1 MKKPSES
8 QDNRADR
15 RQESWADRREAIM
28 GLGEHSLRKTYYPEL
43 QQRLDE
49 LERFRSLLDQSNDC
63 IFLLRIPSLTFI
75 DVNESACRQ
84 LGCCREDFL
93 SRSFGN
99 FVPTEVI
106 ARIGAL
112 AAGGIIEG
120 KDRDTITTELQTCR
134 GETMPVEIT
143 LRLVTFNKEQYG
155 VAVARDITERKRTE
169 QALLE
174 NFRML
179 RDMELARQ
187 IQLSLLPTT
196 PPELPGIELAG
207 CCVPAT
213 HVGGDY
219 YDFYKHENGVMDL
232 VVADVSG
239 HSFGAALMTAE
250 ARSVLRTQMHSFHD
264 TGEVLASLNRNLH
277 DDLDQAGLFIT
288 LFYVKYDA
296 INRTLF
302 YSNAGHVPPLLF
314 RPAESD
320 CRQLDA
326 EGLII
331 GVRKGEVYEA
341 KQLQMQ
347 GGDILLLY
355 TDGITEA
362 MNAAG
367 EEFGVARLSRCLM
380 ARQTEAPQAIIGG
393 IIKELTAFAGTS
405 VMEDDVTMIVMRVL

>member
-1 MKKPSES
+1 MKKPSETQGDWS
-8 QDNRADR
+8 G
-15 RQESWADRREAIM
+15 RREQII
-28 GLGEHSLRKTYYPEL
+28 GLGEYSLRKTYYPEL

-63 IFLLRIPSLTFI
+63 IFLLRIPSLVFV

-84 LGCCREDFL
+84 MGCCREDFL
-93 SRSFGN
+93 SHPFGN
-99 FVPTEVI
+99 FVPEEVI
-106 ARIGAL
+106 ARIGELSVKGMA
-112 AAGGIIEG
+112 EG
-120 KDRDTITTELQTCR
+120 KNRDTIITELQKCS
-134 GETMPVEIT
+134 GETIPVEIT
-143 LRLVTFNKEQYG
+143 IRLVTFNKEHYG

-207 CCVPAT
+207 RCVPAT

-219 YDFYKHENGVMDL
+219 YDFYKHDNGVVDL
-232 VVADVSG
+232 IVADVSG

-250 ARSVLRTQMHSFHD
+250 ARSVLRTQIHRYSD

-314 RPAESD
+314 RPSEAA
-320 CRQLDA
+320 CRKLDA

-331 GVRKGEVYEA
+331 GIRKGEIYEA
-341 KQLQMQ
+341 KELLVQE
-347 GGDILLLY
+347 GDILLLY
-355 TDGITEA
+355 TDGVTEA
-362 MNAAG
+362 LNAAG
-367 EEFGVARLSRCLM
+367 EEFGVARLCRCLM
-380 ARQTEAPQAIIGG
+380 AGHTESPQAIIDA
-393 IIKELTAFAGTS
+393 IIKEVAAFTGTTA
-405 VMEDDVTMIVMRVL
+405 MEDDVTMIVMKVF

>member
-1 MKKPSES
+1 MQKPSETEAS
-8 QDNRADR
+8 QADR
-15 RQESWADRREAIM
+15 RQDSWADRREEII

-63 IFLLRIPSLTFI
+63 IFLLRIPALTFA

-84 LGCCREDFL
+84 LGCSQEYFRTH
-93 SRSFGN
+93 SFSN
-99 FVPTEVI
+99 FVPEEVI
-106 ARIGAL
+106 ARIGKL
-112 AAGGIIEG
+112 AITGIAEG
-120 KDRDTITTELQTCR
+120 KDRDTITTELKKCS
-134 GETMPVEIT
+134 GETIPVEIAI
-143 LRLVTFNKEQYG
+143 RLVTFNKEHYG

-196 PPELPGIELAG
+196 PPELPGIQLAG

-219 YDFYKHENGVMDL
+219 YDFFKNDNGVLNL

-250 ARSVLRTQMHSFHD
+250 ARSVLRTQIHRYNG

-277 DDLDQAGLFIT
+277 DDLDHAGLFIT
-288 LFYVKYDA
+288 LIYVKYDA
-296 INRTLF
+296 IKRILF
-302 YSNAGHVPPLLF
+302 YSNAGHVPPLLY
-314 RPAESD
+314 RSSEAA
-320 CRQLDA
+320 CRKLDA

-331 GVRKGEVYEA
+331 GVRKNEIYEA
-341 KQLQMQ
+341 RQLQLE
-347 GGDILLLY
+347 GGDVLLLY

-362 MNAAG
+362 MNATG
-367 EEFGVARLSRCLM
+367 EEFGVARLSRCLT
-380 ARQTEAPQAIIGG
+380 AKHTESSQGIIAA
-393 IIKELTAFAGTS
+393 IIKEVAAFTGTAS
-405 VMEDDVTMIVMRVL
+405 MEDDVTMIVMKVL

>member
-1 MKKPSES
+1 MKKPFEA
-8 QDNRADR
+8 QDGRVER
-15 RQESWADRREAIM
+15 RNDSWADRREQIM
-28 GLGEHSLRKTYYPEL
+28 GLGEHSLHKTYYPEL

-63 IFLLRIPSLTFI
+63 IFLIKIPSLAFV

-93 SRSFGN
+93 SLPFGN
-99 FVPTEVI
+99 FVPGDTI
-106 ARIGAL
+106 ARIGEL
-112 AAGGIIEG
+112 AVGGIAEG
-120 KDRDTITTELQTCR
+120 EDRDTIITELFKCS
-134 GETMPVEIT
+134 GERIPVEIT
-143 LRLVTFNKEQYG
+143 IRLVTFNKEQYG

-169 QALLE
+169 KALLE

-196 PPELPGIELAG
+196 PPELPGIQLAG

-219 YDFYKHENGVMDL
+219 YDFYKHENGIIDL

-250 ARSVLRTQMHSFHD
+250 ARSVLRTQIHTFSG
-264 TGEVLASLNRNLH
+264 TGEVLASLNSNLH

-314 RPAESD
+314 RQSETA
-320 CRQLDA
+320 CRKLDA

-331 GVRKGEVYEA
+331 GVRKGEVYEE
-341 KQLQMQ
+341 KQIQMQ
-347 GGDILLLY
+347 EGDILLLY

-362 MNAAG
+362 LNSAD
-367 EEFGVARLSRCLM
+367 EQFGLARLCSSLM
-380 ARQTEAPQAIIGG
+380 AKHTESPQSIIDAIIM
-393 IIKELTAFAGTS
+393 EVAAFTGTS
-405 VMEDDVTMIVMRVL
+405 AMEDDVTMIVMKVI

>member
-1 MKKPSES
+1 MKKPFEA
-8 QDNRADR
+8 QDKRVDR
-15 RQESWADRREAIM
+15 RQDSWADRREQIM
-28 GLGEHSLRKTYYPEL
+28 GLGEHSQRKTYYPEL

-63 IFLLRIPSLTFI
+63 IFLIKIPSLTCA

-84 LGCCREDFL
+84 MGCTREDFL
-93 SRSFGN
+93 TLPFGN
-99 FVPTEVI
+99 FVPEDTL
-106 ARIGAL
+106 ARIREL
-112 AAGGIIEG
+112 AAVGVAEG
-120 KDRDTITTELQTCR
+120 KDRDTITTELYKCS
-134 GETMPVEIT
+134 GEGIPVEIT
-143 LRLVTFNKEQYG
+143 IRLVTFNKELYG

-169 QALLE
+169 KALLE

-196 PPELPGIELAG
+196 PPELPGILLAG

-219 YDFYKHENGVMDL
+219 YDFYKHENGVVDL
-232 VVADVSG
+232 IVADVSG

-250 ARSVLRTQMHSFHD
+250 ARSVLRTQIQIYSG
-264 TGEVLASLNRNLH
+264 TGDVLASLNRNLH

-314 RPAESD
+314 RQSETA
-320 CRQLDA
+320 CRKLDA

-331 GVRKGEVYEA
+331 GVRKGEVYEE
-341 KQLQMQ
+341 KQIQMQ
-347 GGDILLLY
+347 EGDILLLY

-362 MNAAG
+362 LNSAN
-367 EEFGVARLSRCLM
+367 EQFGIARLCYSLS
-380 ARQTEAPQAIIGG
+380 ARHSESPQSIIDAINMEVAAFTGT
-393 IIKELTAFAGTS
+393 TA
-405 VMEDDVTMIVMRVL
+405 MEDDVTMIVMKVV

>member
-1 MKKPSES
+1 MKKPSEA
-8 QDNRADR
+8 QDNRTDR
-15 RQESWADRREAIM
+15 RQDSWADRREQIM
-28 GLGEHSLRKTYYPEL
+28 GLGEHSLRKTHYPEL

-63 IFLLRIPSLTFI
+63 IFLIKIPSLAFV

-93 SRSFGN
+93 SLPFGN
-99 FVPTEVI
+99 FVPEDTI
-106 ARIGAL
+106 ARIREL
-112 AAGGIIEG
+112 AANRIADGM
-120 KDRDTITTELQTCR
+120 DRDTITTELYKCH
-134 GETMPVEIT
+134 GERIPVEIT
-143 LRLVTFNKEQYG
+143 IRLVTFNKEQYG

-169 QALLE
+169 KALLE

-187 IQLSLLPTT
+187 IQLSLLPIT
-196 PPELPGIELAG
+196 PPELHGIQLAG

-219 YDFYKHENGVMDL
+219 YDFYKHDNGVVDL

-250 ARSVLRTQMHSFHD
+250 ARSVLRAQIHTFSG
-264 TGEVLASLNRNLH
+264 TGDVLSSLNTILFE
-277 DDLDQAGLFIT
+277 DLDQAGLFIT

-296 INRTLF
+296 ISRILT

-314 RPAESD
+314 RQSEHL
-320 CRQLDA
+320 CRELDA

-331 GVRKGEVYEA
+331 GVRKSETFEE
-341 KQLQMQ
+341 KQIELQK
-347 GGDILLLY
+347 GDVLLLY
-355 TDGITEA
+355 TDGIIEA
-362 MNAAG
+362 LNGDG
-367 EEFGVARLSRCLM
+367 EQFGSPRLCRSLKTM
-380 ARQTEAPQAIIGG
+380 YEESPQAIIDA
-393 IIKELTAFAGTS
+393 ILMEVEAFTGTT
-405 VMEDDVTMIVMRVL
+405 VMEDDVTMIVMKIV

>member
-1 MKKPSES
+1 MKKPSNKQES
-8 QDNRADR
+8 EAERRQDN
-15 RQESWADRREAIM
+15 WADRREEIM

-63 IFLLRIPSLTFI
+63 IFLLKIPSLTFV

-84 LGCCREDFL
+84 LGCLREDFL
-93 SRSFGN
+93 TLPFGN
-99 FVPTEVI
+99 FVPEEII
-106 ARIGAL
+106 ARIEEL
-112 AAGGIIEG
+112 AVNGISEG
-120 KDRDTITTELQTCR
+120 RDRDTITTELLKCG
-134 GETMPVEIT
+134 GETIPVEIT
-143 LRLVTFNKEQYG
+143 IRLVTFNKEQYG
-155 VAVARDITERKRTE
+155 VAVARDITERKRAE

-179 RDMELARQ
+179 RDMELARE

-196 PPELPGIELAG
+196 PPKLPGLQLAG
-207 CCVPAT
+207 CCIPAT

-219 YDFYKHENGVMDL
+219 YDFFKNESGVVNL

-250 ARSVLRTQMHSFHD
+250 ARSVLRTQIHRYSD

-288 LFYVKYDA
+288 LVFVKYDA

-302 YSNAGHVPPLLF
+302 YSNAGHVPPLLY
-314 RPAESD
+314 RSSENT
-320 CRQLDA
+320 CQKLVA

-331 GVRKGEVYEA
+331 GVRKGETYEA

-347 GGDILLLY
+347 EGDVLLLY

-367 EEFGVARLSRCLM
+367 EEFGVDRLCRSFVARHK
-380 ARQTEAPQAIIGG
+380 EAPQTIIDTITMEVAAFTG
-393 IIKELTAFAGTS
+393 IS
-405 VMEDDVTMIVMRVL
+405 VMEDDVTMIVMKVI

>member
-1 MKKPSES
+1 MKKPSEAPE
-8 QDNRADR
+8 NRTDR
-15 RQESWADRREAIM
+15 QQESWADRREAIM
-28 GLGEHSLRKTYYPEL
+28 GLGEYSLRKTYYPEL

-63 IFLLRIPSLTFI
+63 IFLFRIPSLTFV

-84 LGCCREDFL
+84 LLCCREDFL
-93 SRSFGN
+93 SLSFGN
-99 FVPTEVI
+99 FVPENVI
-106 ARIGAL
+106 ARIGEL
-112 AAGGIIEG
+112 AASGIAEG
-120 KDRDTITTELQTCR
+120 RDRDTITTELQKCS

-143 LRLVTFNKEQYG
+143 VRLVTFNKEQYG
-155 VAVARDITERKRTE
+155 VAVARDITERKRAE

-196 PPELPGIELAG
+196 PPALPGIELAG
-207 CCVPAT
+207 SCVPAT

-219 YDFYKHENGVMDL
+219 YDFFKNDNGVLNL

-250 ARSVLRTQMHSFHD
+250 ARSVLRTQIHRYSD

-296 INRTLF
+296 LSRTLF

-314 RPAESD
+314 RPAETA
-320 CRQLDA
+320 CRKLDA

-331 GVRKGEVYEA
+331 GVRKGETYEA
-341 KQLQMQ
+341 RQIGMQ
-347 GGDILLLY
+347 GGDVLLLY

-362 MNAAG
+362 RNAAG
-367 EEFGVARLSRCLM
+367 DEFGVARLSRCLM
-380 ARQTEAPQAIIGG
+380 EKHTESAQEIIAAIIREVG
-393 IIKELTAFAGTS
+393 AFTGTS
-405 VMEDDVTMIVMRVL
+405 AMEDDVTMIAMKVL